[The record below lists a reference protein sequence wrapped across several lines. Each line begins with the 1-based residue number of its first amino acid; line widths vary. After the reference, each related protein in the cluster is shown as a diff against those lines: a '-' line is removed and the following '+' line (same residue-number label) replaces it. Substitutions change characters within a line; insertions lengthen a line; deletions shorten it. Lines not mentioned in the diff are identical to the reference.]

1 MINKGQATEAL
12 DFVTCNGSWRFQ
24 MLQMLH
30 VASMCTH
37 DDPAKCPNM
46 LQVVKFLGD
55 IEGHTQTFG

>member
-12 DFVTCNGSWRFQ
+12 DSVTSNGSWKF
-24 MLQMLH
+24 QMLH

-37 DDPAKCPNM
+37 DDPVKRPNM

-55 IEGHTQTFG
+55 IEGHPQTFG